1 MEVKLY
7 TITKR
12 HNSTLQPS
20 GEPLYS
26 AVARWNDGASNILAP
41 SLRFCIPQN
50 ASYLSCNYCHIPL
63 LNRYYFISNW
73 QYNGDGTWTA
83 NCEVDTLATWKSQI
97 VNNGS
102 GYLGR
107 SYSNGNG
114 YIVDNVYPATTR
126 FSAYRHGEFTGFSQV
141 PQSGTYIVGVVS
153 DNAPNIGVVAY
164 YQMTPVQMATLAHNM
179 ASLDTTAPDQGQWAD
194 VTGLSS
200 NVLKSLVNPMQYIVS
215 CKWFPVVVAS
225 SGSSETV
232 SLYGWSTGATGTK
245 LNTNTLLP
253 EVTKSWVFEVP
264 FPPDGYSTYPQHSR
278 YNLVTPW
285 GIFDLDPTVCNR
297 IMGRSGDGV
306 HVELL
311 INLITGTG
319 LLRAWYAPIAGG
331 GTYIDLFKQ
340 EVPFAIDVPLSQI
353 TLDYVSMAKSAIGA
367 AGSIASIAT
376 GNVAGGIA
384 GVANGIIDCAAASI
398 SPSAQS
404 NGASGAMLTSDYRFI
419 YLQTIHFE
427 TVGKDPETFGYPTKT
442 HVSNLIGYT
451 GYVQFDSSTV
461 KISGTSTE
469 QDTVKAFLESG
480 VFIE

>member
-12 HNSTLQPS
+12 RNSTLQPS

-26 AVARWNDGASNILAP
+26 AVARWNDGASAILAP

-50 ASYLSCNYCHIPL
+50 ANYLSCNYCHVPM
-63 LNRYYFISNW
+63 LNRYYYISDW

-83 NCEVDTLATWKSQI
+83 KCEVDTLATWKSQI
-97 VNNGS
+97 VSNGS

-126 FSAYRHGEFTGFSQV
+126 FHAYRHGEFTGFTQV
-141 PQSGTYIVGVVS
+141 PQSGTYILGVVS

-164 YQMTPVQMATLAHNM
+164 YQMTPVQMGNLAQNM
-179 ASLDTTAPDQGQWAD
+179 ARLDTAAPDQGQWAD

-215 CKWFPVVVAS
+215 CKWFPVNVAA

-232 SLYGWSTGATGTK
+232 SLYGWSTGATGSK
-245 LNTNTLLP
+245 LDTNTILP
-253 EVTKSWVFEVP
+253 EVTKSWMFEVP
-264 FPPDGYSTYPQHSR
+264 FPPAGYSTYPQHSK

-285 GIFDLDPTVCNR
+285 GIFDLDPTACNQV
-297 IMGRSGDGV
+297 MGRDDGI
-306 HVELL
+306 HVNLL

-319 LLRAWYAPIAGG
+319 LLKAWYAPIAGG
-331 GTYIDLFKQ
+331 STYIDLFKQ
-340 EVPFAIDVPLSQI
+340 EVPFAIDVPLSQV
-353 TLDYVSMAKSAIGA
+353 TMDYVSMAKSAVGA

-376 GNVAGGIA
+376 GNIAGGIA
-384 GVANGIIDCAAASI
+384 GVANGIIDCAAAAL

-404 NGASGAMLTSDYRFI
+404 NGVSGAMLTSDYRLI
-419 YLQTIHFE
+419 YIQTIHFE
-427 TVGKDPETFGYPTKT
+427 TVDKDPETFGYPAKT
-442 HVSNLIGYT
+442 HVANLVGYT
-451 GYVQFDSSTV
+451 GYVQFDSSTI

-480 VFIE
+480 VYIE